1 VQREVKRGEVLEV
14 GRRKRRRKIV
24 IRKRTLPKVFT
35 CPKCG
40 ARSVIVKIRTGPS
53 GRVAYVMCGHC
64 GLSDEIPIG
73 PIHKE
78 VDAYCK
84 FADKVHA
91 GEL

>member
-1 VQREVKRGEVLEV
+1 MV
-14 GRRKRRRKIV
+14 GRRKRRRKIIV
-24 IRKRTLPKVFT
+24 RKRTLPKVFT

-40 ARSVIVKIRTGPS
+40 ARSVVVKIRTGPS
-53 GRVAYVMCGHC
+53 GRVAHVMCGHC
-64 GLSDEIPIG
+64 GLSADIPIS

-84 FADKVHA
+84 FADMVYA